1 MSRHRPHGRRAQS
14 PELRDLCLGGAGQAR
29 TRIPLNHSA
38 RNVRLRPSTQWLLP
52 PAVRT
57 GRLSR
62 SRERQVSQPPALSPE
77 PEIQHSG
84 SQNHSRRHLS
94 LNQAKASLRARP
106 PSVGAVLLPINCG
119 NGNGLAI
126 EAHLVIIALS
136 TSSLHVVLAASTYL
150 SKTTAYTQRTGSWGC
165 CCALTALGRP
175 APSTTR
181 ASRLHQPARIC
192 ALVDLFSKAMRVFCH
207 SRFPTAFFFGS
218 RTVHSDLVGLCRH
231 WADMLECHK
240 PSTAVVAPEAGL
252 GLVIVG
258 APLSLSF
265 LSMSLP
271 RPVHNNTPTRVQ
283 QPYDVGPHRKQ
294 GIQGSPP
301 PSHCTLHACLRR
313 LEYGI
318 SNYPC
323 LLMTSFACAT
333 IFLSGKL
340 PLISSTLR
348 R

>member
-1 MSRHRPHGRRAQS
+1 M
-14 PELRDLCLGGAGQAR
+14 
-29 TRIPLNHSA
+29 
-38 RNVRLRPSTQWLLP
+38 
-52 PAVRT
+52 
-57 GRLSR
+57 
-62 SRERQVSQPPALSPE
+62 
-77 PEIQHSG
+77 
-84 SQNHSRRHLS
+84 
-94 LNQAKASLRARP
+94 
-106 PSVGAVLLPINCG
+106 
-119 NGNGLAI
+119 
-126 EAHLVIIALS
+126 IIALS
-136 TSSLHVVLAASTYL
+136 DLSLSCRPRCLDILEQDNSPHAPDGLLGLLLRAYGSRPSCPIYQASIT
-150 SKTTAYTQRTGSWGC
+150 
-165 CCALTALGRP
+165 
-175 APSTTR
+175 
-181 ASRLHQPARIC
+181 LHQAARIC
-192 ALVDLFSKAMRVFCH
+192 APADLLSKTMRASCH
-207 SRFPTAFFFGS
+207 SRLPTALFFFFFSCS

-231 WADMLECHK
+231 WADILECHK
-240 PSTAVVAPEAGL
+240 FTAVVAPEAGL

-323 LLMTSFACAT
+323 LLMTSSACAT